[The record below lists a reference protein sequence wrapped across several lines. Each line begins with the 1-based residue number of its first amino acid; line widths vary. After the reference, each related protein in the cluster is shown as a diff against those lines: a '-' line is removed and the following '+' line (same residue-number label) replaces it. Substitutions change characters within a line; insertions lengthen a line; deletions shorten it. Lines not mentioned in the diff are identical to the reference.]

1 MQHPETDTGPFDP
14 HWGEKEQ
21 TVSLLVPLMTG
32 TALSQNPGILA
43 SEGILASY
51 VLVASSGNM
60 SLVLPS
66 WKPWSDLGLTGHSL
80 VPETLK

>member
-1 MQHPETDTGPFDP
+1 MQHLETDTGPFGP

-43 SEGILASY
+43 SY
-51 VLVASSGNM
+51 VLAASSGNM
-60 SLVLPS
+60 SLVLPG
-66 WKPWSDLGLTGHSL
+66 WKPWSDLGLIGHSL
-80 VPETLK
+80 VPEMLE